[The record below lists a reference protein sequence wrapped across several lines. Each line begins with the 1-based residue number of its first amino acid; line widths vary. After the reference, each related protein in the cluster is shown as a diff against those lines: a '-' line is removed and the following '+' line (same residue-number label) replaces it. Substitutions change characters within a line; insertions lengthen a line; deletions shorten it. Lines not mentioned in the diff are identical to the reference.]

1 MNRLETFSCGTFLAV
16 VGLALASGCGG
27 NDTTIIAF
35 ESKLS
40 VSDDAIDL
48 GEVIIGD
55 SATHTLEIINAGQ
68 ADLEID
74 SIEVVDGGSDYSLA
88 LGELVVEPGLSTE
101 VGITLIPTVVGDL
114 SRDLLIISD
123 DPDEPEKRVP
133 ISATS
138 IDIPEPDIELST
150 TEIDFGAVD
159 AGTTAPLSTVE
170 IVNVGRAD
178 LEVDTIAVNGSGAFT
193 LSSTGAFTV
202 PPENGSNTLIVEYSP
217 TVATGDSATITITS
231 NDPDEPSL
239 TIDLIGNGGG
249 SANYPEAQ
257 IDCPVVA
264 YPPQDV
270 VFDGSGSSDPSGSAL
285 AYQWSL
291 VDAPAGFENTL
302 YDPVLADGSAPAADA
317 AGLFVDLAGDYE
329 IQLQVQ
335 NADEVLSAPA
345 TCRFAAVPENAI
357 HVELVWDET
366 AADLDLHLAQEG
378 YELFQ
383 TPGDVSW
390 CNVNPEW
397 GSSTD
402 TTDNPYLEL
411 DAEEGPGPE
420 NIYLPSPAD
429 GDYYVR
435 VHHYTDNGA
444 NDVLATVKI
453 WLDGEL
459 FTTRSMRLDTNRV
472 WDVGYI
478 RWPSGVFVPL
488 TDEPEIHQG
497 ARRCPPE

>member
-1 MNRLETFSCGTFLAV
+1 MNRLEHLSRVTFLAV
-16 VGLALASGCGG
+16 AGLTLASGCGG

-40 VSDDAIDL
+40 LSDDSIDL
-48 GEVIIGD
+48 GEVIIGE
-55 SATHTLEIINAGQ
+55 SASHVLAVINAGQ
-68 ADLEID
+68 ADLDIE
-74 SIEVVDGGSDYSLA
+74 SIEVVDGGSDYSLE
-88 LGELVVEPGLSTE
+88 LGEMTVEPGLATE
-101 VGITLIPTVVGDL
+101 VGITLIPTTLGDL
-114 SRDLLIISD
+114 SRDLLIVSD
-123 DPDEPEKRVP
+123 DPDEPEKLVP
-133 ISATS
+133 ITALAV
-138 IDIPEPDIELST
+138 DIPEPDIDLST
-150 TEIDFGAVD
+150 LEVDFGAVD
-159 AGTTAPLSTVE
+159 AATVAPFQAVE

-178 LEVDTIAVNGSGAFT
+178 LEINTISVTGSGAFS

-202 PPENGSNTLIVEYSP
+202 PPEGGSNTLIVEYAP
-217 TVATGDSATITITS
+217 TVSTGDSATVTITS

-249 SANYPEAQ
+249 SANYPEALV
-257 IDCPVVA
+257 DCPVAVQ
-264 YPPQDV
+264 PPQV
-270 VFDGSGSSDPSGSAL
+270 LTFDGSGSTDPAGGSL
-285 AYQWSL
+285 SYLWTL
-291 VDAPAGFENTL
+291 VDAPNGFENQL
-302 YDPVLADGSAPAADA
+302 FDPDAGEDTAPVADQAN
-317 AGLFVDLAGDYE
+317 LLVDLAGDYE
-329 IQLQVQ
+329 VQLQVQ
-335 NADEVLSAPA
+335 NEEEVLSAPA
-345 TCRFAAVPENAI
+345 VCRFAAVPENAI
-357 HVELVWDET
+357 HVELVWDEV

-378 YELFQ
+378 FELFQ

-390 CNVNPEW
+390 CNPNPEW
-397 GSSTD
+397 GSSTE
-402 TTDNPYLEL
+402 TVDNPYLEL
-411 DAEEGPGPE
+411 DSEEGPGPE

-429 GDYYVR
+429 GDYYIR

-459 FTTRSMRLDTNRV
+459 FTTRSMRIDTNRV